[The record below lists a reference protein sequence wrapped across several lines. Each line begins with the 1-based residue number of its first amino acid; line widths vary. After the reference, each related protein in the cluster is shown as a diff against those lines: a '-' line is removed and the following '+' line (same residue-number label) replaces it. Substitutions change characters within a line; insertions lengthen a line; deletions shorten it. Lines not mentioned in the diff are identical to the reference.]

1 MLETLLNDV
10 QTAAVLCNQF
20 GDSGKGK
27 VIHALAPWADV
38 IARGTGGNNA
48 GHTLILNG
56 QEMVFHLIPSGI
68 VYDHEG
74 KINIMGNGMVIDLEE
89 LCKEL
94 DQLDTRKISYNNLMI
109 SQDAHVI
116 MPYHISQDQQKNQ
129 SLAQGGIGST
139 GKGIGP
145 CYTDKIARR
154 GIMIGDLYDVD
165 RLVKKI
171 KKAELFYPE
180 QKIDDGAIDDFIQ
193 KIKPLAAR
201 IKPFVRDTIQE
212 MHQFYNQGK
221 KILLEGAQGLLLSIE
236 YGTYPYVTSSDCS
249 LNGTAAGVGLS
260 ARAVDLPLGL
270 VKFPFMTRVGG
281 GPFPTE
287 LGGRDQEEYCQQP
300 GRTLESE
307 LQLYEISSIR
317 EFNLESNQVRY
328 DRRHPAILRMMNDSD
343 PCIKAVGIR
352 LAANE
357 FGATTGRPRRIG
369 WVDAVSARYATGING
384 PNFVLTKVDCVADT
398 GHFNVCYGYN
408 TNGTISPLFSRDSE
422 ALRGVSPEYKQYEG
436 YSDLRDLTSYDK
448 FPQSV
453 RKAITEFEWF
463 TKGKVVMLS
472 TGPKD
477 NQIIVKEA

>member
-307 LQLYEISSIR
+307 LQLYEISSTR
-317 EFNLESNQVRY
+317 EFNLESNQVR
-328 DRRHPAILRMMNDSD
+328 
-343 PCIKAVGIR
+343 
-352 LAANE
+352 
-357 FGATTGRPRRIG
+357 RIG
-369 WVDAVSARYATGING
+369 WVDTVSARYATGING